1 MHVYLLIP
9 VTIQERPTE
18 KGKGQNFAVLSL
30 TDAME
35 RGKFPGRKFPGTVYS
50 NSVGPINDMN
60 AACVLTYSN
69 LLISPGPASGDESKI
84 RGPGA
89 SDSALLFFS

>member
-18 KGKGQNFAVLSL
+18 KGKGRNFAVLSL
-30 TDAME
+30 TGAME
-35 RGKFPGRKFPGTVYS
+35 RGKFPGAVYS

-60 AACVLTYSN
+60 ADLGLACVLTYSTYS
-69 LLISPGPASGDESKI
+69 LYGREVCSPD
-84 RGPGA
+84 
-89 SDSALLFFS
+89 